1 MNSYDTNPAPLVG
14 VVMLAL
20 SILTVV
26 HIVSPAGLG
35 AKAPMNPTNLDDQ
48 LPYAQPK

>member
-1 MNSYDTNPAPLVG
+1 MNSYDMNPAPLAG

-35 AKAPMNPTNLDDQ
+35 AKAPMNPHPHLTREVE
-48 LPYAQPK
+48 